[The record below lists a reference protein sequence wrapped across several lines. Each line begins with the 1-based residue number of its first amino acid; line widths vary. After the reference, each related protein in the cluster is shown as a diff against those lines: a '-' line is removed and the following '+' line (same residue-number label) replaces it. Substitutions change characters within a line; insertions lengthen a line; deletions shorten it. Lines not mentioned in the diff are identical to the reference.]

1 MTRFT
6 NEKARPARSKNAR
19 AVFEKKPVVVERR
32 IG

>member
-6 NEKARPARSKNAR
+6 NEKPRPARSMNAR
-19 AVFEKKPVVVERR
+19 TVFEKTPAVIERR